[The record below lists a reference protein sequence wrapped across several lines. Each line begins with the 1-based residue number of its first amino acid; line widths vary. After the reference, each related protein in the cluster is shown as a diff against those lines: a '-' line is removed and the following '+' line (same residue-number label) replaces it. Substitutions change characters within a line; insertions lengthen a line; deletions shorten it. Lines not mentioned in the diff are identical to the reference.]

1 MKFLVPYDFTPTTEA
16 ALSYA
21 KMLSDNFPG
30 EIELLHIVDKEDKRA
45 VAEKKLSEIANGL
58 QLNAETTASCKVR
71 VGNIFDDISKEA
83 NEGHAQLL
91 VMGTHGAHG
100 LQKLLGSNAIRIITS
115 SKTPFVITQEGTKV
129 NTVENIVMPV
139 DLTKERM
146 QIVRFAAMAAGQFKA
161 KVHLVCKPETD
172 EFLKKQLNNNILQV
186 RKYLANEGI
195 ANEVHVLDEDGHLY
209 EEVQKYGAEIGAD
222 LYAIAHYPK
231 GILPQFDTF
240 SQHMITNESQV
251 PVLIVNATEITG
263 VRAQYSF
270 IGI

>member
-1 MKFLVPYDFTPTTEA
+1 MKFLVPYDFTPITER

-21 KMLSDNFPG
+21 KMLTHTFPG
-30 EIELLHIVDKEDKRA
+30 EIEILHIVDKEERREAAEEKLEQ
-45 VAEKKLSEIANGL
+45 VAAE
-58 QLNAETTASCKVR
+58 LNLNDETTVSCKVR
-71 VGNIFDDISKEA
+71 VGNIFDDINKEA

-100 LQKLLGSNAIRIITS
+100 LQKILGSNAIRIVTS
-115 SKTPFVITQEGTKV
+115 SKTPFVITQENLV
-129 NTVENIVMPV
+129 ANSVENIVMPV

-146 QIVRFAAMAAGQFKA
+146 QVLRFASNAAAKFNA
-161 KVHLVCKPETD
+161 KVHLVCKSEDD
-172 EFLKKQLNNNILQV
+172 EFLKKKLNNNIHQV
-186 RKYLANEGI
+186 RQYLAKEGVE
-195 ANEVHVLDEDGHLY
+195 NEVHVLEGNEAMY
-209 EEVQKYGAEIGAD
+209 KEVISYGKEINAD
-222 LYAIAHYPK
+222 LFAIAHYPK

-240 SQHMITNESQV
+240 SQHMITNDAQI